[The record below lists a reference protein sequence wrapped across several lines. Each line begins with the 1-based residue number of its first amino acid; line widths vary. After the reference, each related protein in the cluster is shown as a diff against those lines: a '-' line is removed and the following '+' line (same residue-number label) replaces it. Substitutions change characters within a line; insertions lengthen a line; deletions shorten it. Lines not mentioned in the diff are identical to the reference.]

1 MAPPRQIHETQWFHA
16 SPWPMTSHAP
26 KMFKKWEGMIHALP
40 WMFVL
45 YLMPVSCA
53 CDCVVCQNLRRL
65 HLLDI
70 HCSNSTAV
78 ILVHHIFPKMQKL
91 GNMDLADPSGS
102 MQTKLPAN
110 VPAVAP
116 KEKPRIGEPFSNLIW
131 TLVSMQRWK
140 IGRFTLVNRPLRLQ
154 PRRSTDTWPSDR
166 LKIHEFYRG
175 WSVQNMLRCWPCRE
189 ANRVEHG
196 AILPHHHLHILSRP
210 LDFVDLTEGNLQLL
224 IFLLL
229 SRFIQRIIYI
239 YIMISFFFL
248 S

>member
-1 MAPPRQIHETQWFHA
+1 
-16 SPWPMTSHAP
+16 
-26 KMFKKWEGMIHALP
+26 MIPALP

-45 YLMPVSCA
+45 YFMPVSCG
-53 CDCVVCQNLRRL
+53 CDRVVCQNLRRP

-70 HCSNSTAV
+70 HCSSSTAV

-91 GNMDLADPSGS
+91 GNMDADPSGS
-102 MQTKLPAN
+102 VQTKLPAN

-131 TLVSMQRWK
+131 TLVNLQRQK

-154 PRRSTDTWPSDR
+154 PRRSTDTWPSYR

-224 IFLLL
+224 I
-229 SRFIQRIIYI
+229 S
-239 YIMISFFFL
+239 SFFFL
-248 S
+248 ASSKESYIYNDFIALFVITSECFRMLHRYQKISAKALMLLQQRKWW

>member
-1 MAPPRQIHETQWFHA
+1 
-16 SPWPMTSHAP
+16 
-26 KMFKKWEGMIHALP
+26 
-40 WMFVL
+40 MFVL

-175 WSVQNMLRCWPCRE
+175 WSVSKYAEMLAMPWSKPRRAWCDSATSPS
-189 ANRVEHG
+189 
-196 AILPHHHLHILSRP
+196 PHIEPSIGLRWSDGRQP
-210 LDFVDLTEGNLQLL
+210 AAVDLPSSFSLHPKN
-224 IFLLL
+224 
-229 SRFIQRIIYI
+229 YI
-239 YIMISFFFL
+239 YI
-248 S
+248 